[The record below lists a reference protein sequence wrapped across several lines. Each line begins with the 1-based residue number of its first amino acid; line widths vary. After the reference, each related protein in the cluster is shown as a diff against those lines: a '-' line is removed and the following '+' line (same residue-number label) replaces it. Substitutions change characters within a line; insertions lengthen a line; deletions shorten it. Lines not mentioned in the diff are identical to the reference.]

1 MLAGL
6 RLVRAPRAAI
16 GIGAVV
22 AALVVA
28 WGLTTEIYAANGEE
42 TASSQVYANL
52 PKPPDWLDRT
62 NGGEPTIYVGQG
74 INAAALWQVEFWN
87 RSIRWVWGMD
97 GSAPGPGRR
106 TVPNLLRPDGTQDPA
121 NLHAGY
127 ALAVNGVQ
135 IAAPVV
141 TTVGGAVLYR
151 LGGKP
156 VRLTQTTTGVSSDGW
171 MANEATY
178 TRYDVARDGPGFVK
192 VRLSREAWCSDK
204 DIPSIATV
212 IVGPVGVNRHDQPD
226 IVRVTDRR
234 QARITACSAPVVYLR
249 VPNKPWRVEV
259 TVDKTFVPHELD
271 PNIGESRQLSA
282 RPTFEFVPR

>member
-1 MLAGL
+1 
-6 RLVRAPRAAI
+6 
-16 GIGAVV
+16 
-22 AALVVA
+22 
-28 WGLTTEIYAANGEE
+28 
-42 TASSQVYANL
+42 
-52 PKPPDWLDRT
+52 
-62 NGGEPTIYVGQG
+62 
-74 INAAALWQVEFWN
+74 
-87 RSIRWVWGMD
+87 
-97 GSAPGPGRR
+97 
-106 TVPNLLRPDGTQDPA
+106 
-121 NLHAGY
+121 
-127 ALAVNGVQ
+127 
-135 IAAPVV
+135 
-141 TTVGGAVLYR
+141 
-151 LGGKP
+151 
-156 VRLTQTTTGVSSDGW
+156 

-212 IVGPVGVNRHDQPD
+212 IIGPVGVNRHHQPD